1 MCASRG
7 QRLQSRLEN
16 GPIEPT
22 FNPMK
27 RFVISSAVV
36 GLTFAAAAPTV
47 AQVSTY
53 PRYGVPGVG
62 GAGDIQRYEMER
74 LRQQAQE
81 SETLARQQSLQ
92 TRLTLME
99 MQARRQAAPA
109 TVPDSA
115 SPVLRSLERE
125 RAAREA
131 ATVRRQSTTEG
142 VGQIDSWLD
151 RQPR

>member
-1 MCASRG
+1 
-7 QRLQSRLEN
+7 
-16 GPIEPT
+16 
-22 FNPMK
+22 MK
-27 RFVISSAVV
+27 RFVIASSLV
-36 GLTFAAAAPTV
+36 GLALAMAAPAL
-47 AQVSTY
+47 AQIPTY
-53 PRYGVPGVG
+53 PRYGAPGVG
-62 GAGDIQRYEMER
+62 TGDMQRYEMER

-92 TRLTLME
+92 TRLTLFE

-109 TVPDSA
+109 AVPESP

>member
-1 MCASRG
+1 
-7 QRLQSRLEN
+7 
-16 GPIEPT
+16 
-22 FNPMK
+22 MK
-27 RFVISSAVV
+27 RSVLAHLVV
-36 GLTFAAAAPTV
+36 VLALGAATPGL
-47 AQVSTY
+47 AQVTTY
-53 PRYGVPGVG
+53 PRYGVPGT
-62 GAGDIQRYEMER
+62 GAGDVQRYEMER

-81 SETLARQQSLQ
+81 GETLARQQLLQ

-99 MQARRQAAPA
+99 LQSRRQTAPA
-109 TVPDSA
+109 PDSP

-131 ATVRRQSTTEG
+131 ATVRRQSTTQG

>member
-1 MCASRG
+1 
-7 QRLQSRLEN
+7 
-16 GPIEPT
+16 
-22 FNPMK
+22 MK
-27 RFVISSAVV
+27 RFVIAASVV
-36 GLTFAAAAPTV
+36 VLALGAAAPGL
-47 AQVSTY
+47 AQVPIY

-62 GAGDIQRYEMER
+62 GPGDVQRYEMER
-74 LRQQAQE
+74 LRQQSQE

-92 TRLTLME
+92 TRQTLME

-109 TVPDSA
+109 LVPDSS